1 MASDQPWLQGAP
13 AAGTGQADLTIS
25 APANAGTTARSGT
38 ITLTGLD
45 AQGQP
50 VTGSAIVLRVAQAG
64 TPAAP
69 VNADNAACVTADVT
83 SEGDQFSS
91 DGITGSS
98 VVNLVADASCAW
110 TASSDAP
117 WVSVVQGS
125 DGAGNGRI
133 AFQVAENP
141 DQELRTG
148 TVRIVNRRFTV
159 TQMGRADNKG
169 NSTGGCGGDSGCGES
184 GGDGGGGG
192 GGGDGGGGDSGGS
205 SGGDSG

>member
-1 MASDQPWLQGAP
+1 M
-13 AAGTGQADLTIS
+13 TIS

-45 AQGQP
+45 AQDRP
-50 VTGSAIVLRVAQAG
+50 LAGSSIVLKVAQAG
-64 TPAAP
+64 TPAEP
-69 VNADNAACVTADVT
+69 LNADSPACMTADVT

-98 VVNLVADASCAW
+98 VVSLVADSSCAW
-110 TASSDAP
+110 TASSSVP
-117 WVSVVQGS
+117 WVSLVEGS

-148 TVRIVNRRFTV
+148 TVRIANKRFTV
-159 TQMGRADNKG
+159 TQMGTNVNRGD
-169 NSTGGCGGDSGCGES
+169 STGGCGGNGGCGES

-192 GGGDGGGGDSGGS
+192 GDGGS